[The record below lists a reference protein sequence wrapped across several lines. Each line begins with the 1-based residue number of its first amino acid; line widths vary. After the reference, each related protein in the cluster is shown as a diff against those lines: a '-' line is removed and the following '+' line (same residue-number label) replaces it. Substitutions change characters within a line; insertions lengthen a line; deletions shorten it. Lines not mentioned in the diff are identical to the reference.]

1 MFGRDPRQKA
11 VLEMAMKQ
19 VEKLLREM
27 QKEGKDLSQLKLRKF
42 QKTHFTSCT
51 CAQCLEAKRKQDP
64 HLRGILEDGIKVYVG
79 DGDGSSD

>member
-1 MFGRDPRQKA
+1 
-11 VLEMAMKQ
+11 MAMKQ

-27 QKEGKDLSQLKLRKF
+27 QKEGKDLTQLKFRKF

-51 CAQCLEAKRKQDP
+51 CAQCLEAKRKKDP

-79 DGDGSSD
+79 EGDGSGD